1 MQKSQVQFLGQ
12 EDPLEKG
19 VPTHSSTVAWE
30 SHVQIDTGRLQS
42 VESQSDVA
50 KRLTLSLSPGNID

>member
-30 SHVQIDTGRLQS
+30 SHAQIDTGGLQS

-50 KRLTLSLSPGNID
+50 KRLTLSLSPDSID